1 MPGCAAWGASSRI
14 GAILNKVEGVKKYEF
29 KRKDFLII
37 TFDDEVV
44 SIEAII
50 DELNK
55 GEDKLR
61 GKPLFLK

>member
-1 MPGCAAWGASSRI
+1 
-14 GAILNKVEGVKKYEF
+14 
-29 KRKDFLII
+29 LII

>member
-1 MPGCAAWGASSRI
+1 
-14 GAILNKVEGVKKYEF
+14 
-29 KRKDFLII
+29 LII

-55 GEDKLR
+55 GKDKLR